1 MEGFFNKIVR
11 INLKTKT
18 FKEETIPDSVYETY
32 LGGKG
37 LGIYLLMKE
46 NPPGV
51 DPLSPK
57 NKLIF
62 CIGPITDTRIYGSC
76 RHGVFTKSPLTGIF
90 SEPYSGGKIAEP
102 MSRTGYDAFIFE
114 ESSNNPVWIKISDQF
129 ILDKGKWMPFPLNRI
144 INIIERVKKKGLII
158 KAMGQALE
166 FAPPLIIRKEEID
179 EAIKILDECMTEE
192 EKEMGLL

>member
-1 MEGFFNKIVR
+1 VKGFFNKILR

-18 FKEETIPDSVYETY
+18 YKEEPIPDSVYETY

-37 LGIYLLMKE
+37 LGTYLLMEE

-51 DPLSPK
+51 DPLSPS

-62 CIGPITDTRIYGSC
+62 CTGPITDSRIYGSC

-90 SEPYSGGKIAEP
+90 SESYSGGKVAEP

-129 ILDKGKWMPFPLNRI
+129 ILDKGKWMPFPLHRI
-144 INIIERVKKKGLII
+144 LHMIDRTKEKGLII
-158 KAMGQALE
+158 KTMGQALE
-166 FAPPLIIRKEEID
+166 FAPPLIIGKEEIN
-179 EAIKILDECMTEE
+179 EAIKILDECITEE